1 MPLPAPGRSPTETPW
16 KSLLELDPAFEP
28 PARNLSTAEREVW
41 VRTTLQRLRSHEAI
55 APGSRVVLFIELDHA
70 SSADKTW
77 QDAIQKLMPL
87 IPKRLGVVISGAPRN
102 LERGSIRPDDPHLAI
117 TSADFLPEA
126 PPEES
131 YRYLDVPLSGDQP
144 ATWDLLDVDWFADG
158 LARLIMH
165 PATQPLTIG
174 VHGPWGSGKSSFMTM
189 VKQRLV
195 ERAQSNAGE
204 NSPRLKELEDRLHGL
219 ERVARIEPADMDS
232 WVQVKH
238 RDVERQR
245 LDHLA
250 RMETAARPDVL
261 TVNFNAW
268 EYDNATQTWA
278 GLASEI
284 TKAMEEA
291 LPTRKRLMARLSYS
305 LGSRTPAQWL
315 RVVVLLAVV
324 MGGLLFLAQTTWAKQ
339 LAEEQA
345 KSFSPLFSLVPGGIA
360 IAVFLGWR
368 LAKEAVPLSERILQH
383 ARAPDYR
390 DQLGLQSRVLS
401 DLAFVKY
408 QLQRFG
414 PRAPDGRSRVR
425 RALSSTRRAITWA
438 PRRLWRRI
446 RRRPPPPKQPLS
458 PGPRV
463 VVFIDDLDR
472 CSDEKV
478 VEILQAI
485 NLILAKSSFYV
496 VVGMDTEM
504 IYKAIND
511 RHKVAEERRGQ
522 KFAENYLRKI
532 VQLQFHLPTTA
543 AKQRIALVSQMF
555 SPAARRDLGDGSDGG
570 RNGSTG
576 PAEAT
581 EAIVETVDGAAPQTA
596 RAAAL
601 SNLFAYNSAILLKPK
616 STSFKEVEDTKYELK
631 AFRDFAPFLSENPR
645 ELKRLIN
652 VLRLVRILLVRP
664 DAPLTPVMQRKLVA
678 WLVFCARWGDLVDD
692 AFRMAQSSTSALGDG
707 IKDLAKVQAHGPTK
721 DELLRFAASFDG
733 ATITN
738 GDLRPEELLF
748 KAAFVSQRVSDDPP
762 ADAPQTV
769 VNVVS
774 QPPA

>member
-1 MPLPAPGRSPTETPW
+1 
-16 KSLLELDPAFEP
+16 
-28 PARNLSTAEREVW
+28 
-41 VRTTLQRLRSHEAI
+41 
-55 APGSRVVLFIELDHA
+55 VLFIELDHA
-70 SSADKTW
+70 TSADKTW
-77 QDAIQKLMPL
+77 QEAIQKLLPL
-87 IPKRLGVVISGAPRN
+87 IPKRMGVVISGAPRN
-102 LERGSIRPDDPHLAI
+102 LERGVVHPDDPHLAV
-117 TSADFLPEA
+117 TSAEFLPEA

-131 YRYLDVPLSGDQP
+131 YHYLDVPLSGDQP

-189 VKQRLV
+189 MQQRLLQ
-195 ERAQSNAGE
+195 RAQSNALE
-204 NSPRLKELEDRLHGL
+204 NAPRLKELEDHLRGL
-219 ERVARIEPADMDS
+219 ERVARIEPAEMDS
-232 WVQVKH
+232 WVQQKH
-238 RDVERQR
+238 REIEQQR

-250 RMETAARPDVL
+250 RMELAARPDVL
-261 TVNFNAW
+261 TVSFNAW

-284 TKAMEEA
+284 TKAMEGA
-291 LPTRKRLMARLSYS
+291 LPSRKRLMARLNYS

-315 RVVVLLAVV
+315 RLIVLLAVV
-324 MGGLLFLAQTTWAKQ
+324 VGGLLVVAQTTWARQ

-345 KSFSPLFSLVPGGIA
+345 KSFTPLFSLVPGGIA

-383 ARAPDYR
+383 ARAPDYS

-401 DLAFVKY
+401 DLRFVNY
-408 QLQRFG
+408 QLKRFG
-414 PRAPDGRSRVR
+414 PRTPDGRSRLQ
-425 RALSSTRRAITWA
+425 RATGATRRAVTRA

-446 RRRPPPPKQPLS
+446 RRKEPLPRQPLP

-485 NLILAKSSFYV
+485 NLILSKSSFYV

-504 IYKAIND
+504 IYRAIND
-511 RHKVAEERRGQ
+511 RHKVALEHREQ

-543 AKQRIALVSQMF
+543 ARQRIALVSQMF
-555 SPAARRDLGDGSDGG
+555 SPAARRDLGDGSDDD
-570 RNGSTG
+570 RNGSAGAGEG
-576 PAEAT
+576 PD
-581 EAIVETVDGAAPQTA
+581 AIVAGVEGVAPPAT
-596 RAAAL
+596 RATAL

-616 STSFKEVEDTKYELK
+616 TTSFKEVEDTKHELK

-664 DAPLTPVMQRKLVA
+664 DAPLTPNMQRKLVA

-692 AFRMAQSSTSALGDG
+692 AFRMAEESTSALGDSISG
-707 IKDLAKVQAHGPTK
+707 LAKVQGSESTQE
-721 DELLRFAASFDG
+721 ELLKFAGELGPG

-738 GDLRPEELLF
+738 SDLRPEELLF
-748 KAAFVSQRVSDDPP
+748 KAAFVSQRVSDDRP
-762 ADAPQTV
+762 AEAPQPQTII
-769 VNVVS
+769 NVAS
-774 QPPA
+774 